1 MKTMIADTGSRTHAS
16 RGRSRLGW
24 WRTRVCCAFLPAGR
38 SGGCCAA
45 RPDHLGCVNATRSCS
60 VGGWGLG
67 SDSAWPSVWALREYA
82 QGRDVCRWSLRMLI
96 PPASYS
102 ERAGGACG
110 APRNTTQ
117 REERARSI
125 PGAGRAHGCW
135 SHAWCR
141 HSPRLCPGCQISG
154 CVAWLH
160 KLQRRDSQQDLGVN

>member
-1 MKTMIADTGSRTHAS
+1 MLRLSSRRQKRRMLRRPS
-16 RGRSRLGW
+16 RPSRL
-24 WRTRVCCAFLPAGR
+24 RQRYTILL
-38 SGGCCAA
+38 GG
-45 RPDHLGCVNATRSCS
+45 
-60 VGGWGLG
+60 GLG